1 MSGCQ
6 KLLGFSPCGV
16 SRLEVSPM
24 IHEQET
30 PQIVNVLSLF
40 EKYKEKMPI
49 SPGDVDIQTGQ
60 TPKQVIW
67 TKNKARLYHY
77 VPVCEKRSPIP
88 LLFIYALINR
98 FYVLDLVP
106 GNSLVEYLVS
116 QGFDVYLLD
125 WGIPGEEDKHLGFE
139 QYIFDYIARAVKK
152 VLGHA
157 HAEECSIL
165 GYCMGGTMSAMY
177 AALFPDSSLRN
188 LILLTTP
195 IDFTPEHTG
204 LYGIWLSEKH
214 FNPDSLVDAFSN
226 VPGELINIG
235 NLMLKIV
242 ANYGGVRATKRPH
255 GKPTE
260 TLLAMN
266 KWVNDG
272 IPFAGE
278 AFRQWIR
285 DFYQQN
291 NLVKGK
297 ISLRGQRVDLSHITC
312 SVLNIAGKKDH
323 ICTLPQTEATMRLIS
338 SQDKEFFVADAG
350 HVGLLI
356 GSDAKKKLFPKIYTW
371 LEARSR

>member
-1 MSGCQ
+1 
-6 KLLGFSPCGV
+6 
-16 SRLEVSPM
+16 M

-30 PQIVNVLSLF
+30 SQIVNVLSPF
-40 EKYKEKMPI
+40 EKYKERMQI
-49 SPGDVDIQTGQ
+49 SLGDVDIQTGQ
-60 TPKQVIW
+60 TPKEVIW

-77 VPVCEKRSPIP
+77 VPVCEKRFPIP

-116 QGFDVYLLD
+116 QGFDVYILD
-125 WGIPGEEDKHLGFE
+125 WGIPGEEDKHLSFE

-165 GYCMGGTMSAMY
+165 GYCMGGTMSTMY
-177 AALFPDSSLRN
+177 AALFPNSSLRN

-204 LYGIWLSEKH
+204 LYGIWLNEKR

-226 VPGELINIG
+226 IPGELINIG
-235 NLMLKIV
+235 NLMLKIFT
-242 ANYGGVRATKRPH
+242 NYGGVRATKRPH

-272 IPFAGE
+272 VPFAGE

-291 NLVKGK
+291 NLIKGK

-312 SVLNIAGKKDH
+312 SVLNIAGKKDQ
-323 ICTLPQTEATMRLIS
+323 ICTLPQTEAIMSLIS
-338 SQDKEFFVADAG
+338 SQDKEFFVVDAG

-356 GSDAKKKLFPKIYTW
+356 GSNAKKKLFPKICAW
-371 LEARSR
+371 LEAHSR